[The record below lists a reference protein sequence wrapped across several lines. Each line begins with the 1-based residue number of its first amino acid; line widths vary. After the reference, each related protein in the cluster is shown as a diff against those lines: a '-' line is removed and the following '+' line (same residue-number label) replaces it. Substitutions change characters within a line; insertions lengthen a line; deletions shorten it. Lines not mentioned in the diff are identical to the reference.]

1 MREYFG
7 EKLRRQRTEAWKECN
22 RRLYLYY
29 RALAPPMPDSFR
41 EMEPLFLAVIC
52 GCNAGFYRDALHE
65 VYLDQIQRGN
75 ASFAANVLGA
85 RGVLL
90 SVLTHFFEPGRWG
103 SPVHTDV
110 AGQSLTEEDQLYVL
124 TQAGMYLMATRGHS
138 TPEARICY
146 ERVES
151 LCDSLNRPL
160 LLYSALLGQWRHFL
174 LTGKLAT
181 AMQMAKR
188 VHELAKE
195 QNRPSLAVGA
205 YFALAGTLYYL
216 GDFDSARENA
226 NRGVQLWRSGGS
238 SSLVQ
243 EVSAPAVSCLCYEAL
258 CAWHFGEIP
267 FSRATITEA
276 IALAK
281 ELNDTYALAVALFHA
296 AFLAQFERN
305 HLEVQRLASDLIEL
319 STRQSFAVWL
329 TGGEV
334 FRGWA
339 HSTSGRTEE
348 GLAWI
353 EDGLRGYCA
362 AGSML
367 NMSYALALKAECFHL
382 ADRTP
387 EALAAI
393 KEAEEL
399 IESSGERWWGAEL
412 HRLRAVFLTAIDG
425 DEIVQIEA
433 SLRAAIRMATELKSI
448 SLAARAQATY
458 AEFRRQKGERYLS
471 L

>member
-1 MREYFG
+1 
-7 EKLRRQRTEAWKECN
+7 
-22 RRLYLYY
+22 
-29 RALAPPMPDSFR
+29 
-41 EMEPLFLAVIC
+41 
-52 GCNAGFYRDALHE
+52 
-65 VYLDQIQRGN
+65 
-75 ASFAANVLGA
+75 
-85 RGVLL
+85 LL
-90 SVLTHFFEPGRWG
+90 LVLTHFFEPGRWG

-195 QNRPSLAVGA
+195 QDRPSLAVGA

-226 NRGVQLWRSGGS
+226 SRGVQLWRSGGS

-267 FSRATITEA
+267 FSRATIKEA

-329 TGGEV
+329 SGGEV

-339 HSTSGRTEE
+339 HSTSGRPAE

-367 NMSYALALKAECFHL
+367 SMSYALALKAECYHL

-387 EALAAI
+387 EALATI
-393 KEAEEL
+393 KEAEEQ

-412 HRLRAVFLTAIDG
+412 HRLRGVFLTAIGGDG
-425 DEIVQIEA
+425 AQIEA
-433 SLRAAIRMATELKSI
+433 SFLTAVRVAREHKSI
-448 SLAARAQATY
+448 SLAARAEATY
-458 AEFRRQKGERYLS
+458 AEFRRRKGERYLP